1 MWRRRIGHVVAV
13 SVWVVVLAVA
23 LGMLAPVLT
32 TLLVLVFL
40 PFAAVVVKHD
50 RDRGPMRPGHHD
62 ASRSRSHRSGARP

>member
-40 PFAAVVVKHD
+40 PFAAVAVKHD